1 MIIEGNI
8 TNQFIE
14 NLSYILIDFFKYDLL
29 SKYRQQLIAL
39 NKEFNINFTKVIIY
53 ALSNLDVS
61 KSKDTCVLSISTIK
75 KYNNRRVADWINALT
90 LGNLSVRGIPI
101 IDEIF
106 TYGAIMA
113 PLVKEGLN
121 VN

>member
-1 MIIEGNI
+1 MIIEGNV

-39 NKEFNINFTKVIIY
+39 NKEFNINFAKVIIY

-61 KSKDTCVLSISTIK
+61 KSKDTCVLSISAIK
-75 KYNNRRVADWINALT
+75 KYNNKRIADWINALT
-90 LGNLSVRGIPI
+90 LGNLSVRGVPI

-106 TYGAIMA
+106 AYGAIMA